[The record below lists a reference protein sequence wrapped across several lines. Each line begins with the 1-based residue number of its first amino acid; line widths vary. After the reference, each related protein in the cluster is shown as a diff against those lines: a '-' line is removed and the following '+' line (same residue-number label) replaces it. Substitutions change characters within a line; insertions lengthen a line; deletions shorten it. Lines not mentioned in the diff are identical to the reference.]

1 MIIFLLMGV
10 FLAISSTSW
19 FSAWAGLELNLLA
32 FIPLITAKNN
42 LFYSE
47 SALSYFLV
55 QALGSAL
62 LIFSASLLLIQ
73 SSLFLLLISLSLFL
87 KMGAAPFHF
96 WFPKIMEGLNW
107 PQAFILMTIQKLAP
121 MFLTSYLSLNSPC
134 SSLISLTIIFS
145 ATIGA
150 LGGLNQTKLRNLMA
164 FSSINHMAWMLSAI
178 MMNHTSW
185 LLYFFFYFL
194 MTFSIIVLF
203 FHLKTFFFPQL
214 LNLSSLSPLMKA
226 SLSISLLSLGGLP
239 PFSGFF
245 PKWLL
250 IQEMVSHKF
259 YFFLFILLS
268 STLITLYFYLRMLY
282 PLLVLSTPQVKSNF
296 PLPKSSILFQTT
308 TIFWNFFC
316 LLLPSMFLLI

>member
-1 MIIFLLMGV
+1 MIFFLLLGV
-10 FLAISSTSW
+10 FLTISSTSW
-19 FSAWAGLELNLLA
+19 FSAWVGLELNLLA
-32 FIPLITAKNN
+32 FIPLITSKNN

-47 SALSYFLV
+47 SALSYFLI

-62 LIFSASLLLIQ
+62 LIFSASLLLMETPFY
-73 SSLFLLLISLSLFL
+73 LFIMSLSLFL

-107 PQAFILMTIQKLAP
+107 PQAFILMTVQKLAP
-121 MFLTSYLSLNSPC
+121 MSLISYISFNFIC
-134 SSLISLTIIFS
+134 SSLISLTIPLS
-145 ATIGA
+145 AIIGA
-150 LGGLNQTKLRNLMA
+150 LGGLNQTKLRSLMA

-178 MMNHTSW
+178 LMNHTSW
-185 LLYFFFYFL
+185 LLYFFFYSL

-214 LNLSSLSPLMKA
+214 LNLSSLPPLLKA
-226 SLSISLLSLGGLP
+226 SLSTSLLSLGGLP

-250 IQEMVSHKF
+250 IQEMIFYKF
-259 YFFLFILLS
+259 YFFLFILLT

-282 PLLVLSTPQVKSNF
+282 PLLTLSTPYIKKNLF
-296 PLPKSSILFQTT
+296 IPPLSLPFQTT
-308 TIFWNFFC
+308 TIFWNTFC
-316 LLLPSMFLLI
+316 LLLPSMFFLI